1 MIERLR
7 KNSSLLIVVVLILT
21 WSQTFAFG
29 FQEFQKNHIQQLLED
44 VEQRIKLDP
53 IAAKSAMDS
62 LKMFIDYSSPNSY
75 AGEASLLEG
84 MILLRN
90 NDDNGL
96 KLIEEALTIFE
107 EVKYDEG
114 IANSRLAFMDYYKSQ
129 AIYGEAMKAAFAAVE
144 IQEKWEDQSHV
155 ASTFSQMADIFWYME
170 RFEEGTTFGDRAVE
184 ILSKLGAS
192 KELAFAHQ
200 MVGDNHLALLNYDDA
215 LVSANT
221 TVEIFTELGDH
232 LAELASAI
240 NARANIYKYTDKIDA
255 AISDY
260 QVSLSISDSLK
271 YERGIRA
278 ALSNLGHIYYLQN
291 EFAEAIP
298 YKLRGLEIQLNSN
311 NNQQLPEN
319 LKHLGEC
326 YAGIGN
332 LELSHKYMMMLDS
345 VRTEEYQQSL
355 ENELNDLMLKYETEK
370 KEESIK
376 NLNQQVKSQRTSLVL
391 GGGLLLFTLLGLFIF
406 KKLNSQLKVKNK
418 ENVILLKE
426 IHHRVK
432 NNLQILSSLLSL
444 QADHLVDSSAIDAI
458 QEGRNR
464 VESMGLIHQRLYGDS
479 GLSNVDM
486 ADYGNELCRHLEE
499 SFSSDKKRIKIVDNF
514 QYGGMDVDFAIPL
527 GLIIN
532 ELVTNS
538 MKYAF
543 ENRVEGTLHVSLLEK
558 NERLVLN
565 VTDDGNGKPSS
576 EALKKSTS
584 FGSKLITALN
594 KKLKGKMFIDQTEG
608 YSCTIEF
615 LRYKKE
621 DFG

>member
-1 MIERLR
+1 
-7 KNSSLLIVVVLILT
+7 
-21 WSQTFAFG
+21 
-29 FQEFQKNHIQQLLED
+29 
-44 VEQRIKLDP
+44 
-53 IAAKSAMDS
+53 
-62 LKMFIDYSSPNSY
+62 
-75 AGEASLLEG
+75 
-84 MILLRN
+84 
-90 NDDNGL
+90 
-96 KLIEEALTIFE
+96 
-107 EVKYDEG
+107 
-114 IANSRLAFMDYYKSQ
+114 
-129 AIYGEAMKAAFAAVE
+129 
-144 IQEKWEDQSHV
+144 
-155 ASTFSQMADIFWYME
+155 
-170 RFEEGTTFGDRAVE
+170 
-184 ILSKLGAS
+184 
-192 KELAFAHQ
+192 
-200 MVGDNHLALLNYDDA
+200 MV
-215 LVSANT
+215 
-221 TVEIFTELGDH
+221 
-232 LAELASAI
+232 
-240 NARANIYKYTDKIDA
+240 
-255 AISDY
+255 
-260 QVSLSISDSLK
+260 
-271 YERGIRA
+271 
-278 ALSNLGHIYYLQN
+278 
-291 EFAEAIP
+291 
-298 YKLRGLEIQLNSN
+298 
-311 NNQQLPEN
+311 
-319 LKHLGEC
+319 
-326 YAGIGN
+326 
-332 LELSHKYMMMLDS
+332 
-345 VRTEEYQQSL
+345 
-355 ENELNDLMLKYETEK
+355 KYETEK